1 MNHVMSPTGVAVLL
15 MLALV
20 VDWMSFGPDSTR
32 DKIAFLIAIVC
43 FRQGFNGS
51 SLDQWTIGAATELI
65 NTLKGMTGGAYIAGA
80 ATQVVLSA
88 AVGVLAIY
96 AVGCLVPAK
105 LNKRLG
111 KYAELAFPSSA
122 SKRINTKLWVMA
134 AILGMTAE
142 LPGGIVGDLLTRSID
157 SLTHVVSPLPSLL
170 FGA

>member
-20 VDWMSFGPDSTR
+20 VDYMSFGPNSVR
-32 DKIAFLIAIVC
+32 DRIAFLIAIVS

-51 SLDQWTIGAATELI
+51 QLDQWTVGAATELI
-65 NTLKGMTGGAYIAGA
+65 NSLKGMTGGAYIAGA

-88 AVGVLAIY
+88 AVGILAIY
-96 AVGCLVPAK
+96 TVGCLLPVKANKK
-105 LNKRLG
+105 LG
-111 KYAELAFPSSA
+111 SFAELAFRQSGA
-122 SKRINTKLWVMA
+122 KRINTQLWVMA

-142 LPGGIVGDLLTRSID
+142 LPGGIVGSLLTASID
-157 SLTHVVSPLPSLL
+157 ALTKVVSPLPNWL